1 MMKKLFKS
9 QPKKILIIKPSSLGD
24 VIHSLPFLN
33 AIHNKFPQ
41 SEIHWV
47 IAKGLEPLLAQH
59 PMISRLWIIDKDR
72 WKILRR
78 LRQTAIEVK
87 DIFSSLRNE
96 KYDLAVDLQGLL
108 RSGILIKS
116 TLAPVRI
123 GFSEA
128 REGSTFFYTHKVAG
142 GRDIHAVDRCLK
154 IAAELG
160 FDTSNPRFPM
170 PDIEET
176 ENVKDIKQGLGRY
189 SIIIPGARKEANKW
203 PAERYADLAKR
214 LKKNFLVIGSKADER
229 LGKKIEELSGGFAKS
244 IAGQTNLIELCSII
258 KNADYVVSNDTG
270 PMHIAAA
277 YGVPVVAI
285 FGPANPARTGPYG
298 SGHVVVQSG
307 LECAPCYKRRCS
319 DPKCMTAI
327 TVDMVFDAVVTRFQE
342 ER

>member
-9 QPKKILIIKPSSLGD
+9 KPKKILIIKPSSLGD
-24 VIHSLPFLN
+24 VIHSLPFLS
-33 AIHNKFPQ
+33 AVHNRFPH

-47 IAKGLEPLLAQH
+47 IAKGLEPLLAEH

-87 DIFSSLRNE
+87 DIFSALRNE

-128 REGSTFFYTHKVAG
+128 REGSTFLYTHKVAG
-142 GRDIHAVDRCLK
+142 GCDIHAVDRYLK
-154 IAAELG
+154 IAFDLG
-160 FDTSNPRFPM
+160 CDISDPQFPM
-170 PDIEET
+170 PAIDET
-176 ENVKDIKQGLGRY
+176 ENVKTIKHELGRY
-189 SIIIPGARKEANKW
+189 AVIIPGARKEANKW
-203 PAERYADLAKR
+203 PAERYADLAAK
-214 LKKNFLVIGSKADER
+214 LKKNFLVVGSRADEE
-229 LGKKIEELSGGFAKS
+229 LGRKIESCSGGFARS

-258 KNADYVVSNDTG
+258 KDADYVVSNDTG

-307 LECAPCYKRRCS
+307 LDCAPCYKRRCR
-319 DPKCMTAI
+319 DPKCMTSI
-327 TVDMVFDAVVTRFQE
+327 TVDIVYDAIVKRFQE